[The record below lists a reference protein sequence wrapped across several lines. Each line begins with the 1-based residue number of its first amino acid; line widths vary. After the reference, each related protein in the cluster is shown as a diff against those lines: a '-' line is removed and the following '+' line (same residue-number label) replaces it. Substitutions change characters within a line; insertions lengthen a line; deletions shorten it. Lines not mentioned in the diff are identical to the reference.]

1 MGRSGRDR
9 TICVALLA
17 GLLLVLRVLAGDA
30 VAQPA
35 APAPADEAF
44 ARGREALQIGK
55 YDVACAAFE
64 ESQRLAPQLLT
75 QFNIALCDEQLGKL
89 ATALALHK
97 ELATKDDNPPRRAK
111 AADMAAQL
119 EARVPR
125 LRIEIVQ
132 RGGDALVPPGLE
144 VTVGGVHATNFKDMP
159 IDLGTTRVVA
169 RAPGFL
175 EWTGD
180 VRAKD
185 ERQRVKVTIK
195 LERDPAISGPVE
207 PEVAPKP
214 TPAEPAAAPQRSV
227 RGKLGVAAVIGGG
240 AAIASG
246 ITFGFLARSKW
257 HDAREVCGG
266 GTTCTT
272 QIDLDRG
279 QAMVDQARSRGRIA
293 TALVVAGGVLVTTG
307 VVLWVTAPKAERSL
321 AVAPAASSS
330 SVGLALLGRF

>member
-1 MGRSGRDR
+1 ML
-9 TICVALLA
+9 VALVA
-17 GLLLVLRVLAGDA
+17 GGTVAT
-30 VAQPA
+30 AQPA
-35 APAPADEAF
+35 APADDAF

-64 ESQRLAPQLLT
+64 DSQRLAPQLLT

-97 ELATKDDNPPRRAK
+97 ELAAKDDNLPRRAK
-111 AADMAAQL
+111 AAEMAAGL

-132 RGGDALVPPGLE
+132 RSGDGLVPPGLE

-159 IDLGTTRVVA
+159 IDLGATRVVA
-169 RAPGFL
+169 HAPGFL
-175 EWTGD
+175 EWTGE

-195 LERDPAISGPVE
+195 LERDPASSGPAE
-207 PEVAPKP
+207 PGVAPKL
-214 TPAEPAAAPQRSV
+214 TPAEPAGTPRASL
-227 RGKLGVAAVIGGG
+227 RGKLGVAAMIGGG
-240 AAIASG
+240 GAIAAG

-257 HDAREVCGG
+257 HDARAVCGG

-272 QIDLDRG
+272 QADLDRG
-279 QAMVDQARSRGRIA
+279 QVMVDQARSRGRIA
-293 TALVVAGGVLVTTG
+293 TALVVVGGVLATTG
-307 VVLWVTAPKAERSL
+307 VVLWVTTPKAERSL
-321 AVAPAASSS
+321 ALAPAASSS
-330 SVGLALLGRF
+330 SLGVALLGRF